1 MKLNMKWTCIV
12 FLSLLLPVTAYSQIG
27 LYELRQGEMAAG
39 IGISGLDF
47 SRSQDAMEIRGNFS
61 YGMSSHTKIGLI
73 SNIGFLSRNRYGS
86 ELDVP
91 PSLMIGIQPVHT
103 RPLGQTGLNYFLTG
117 AFYTGFSSGISRP
130 LNAPANATLLSVR
143 TNGFSSGGG
152 ISKRLETNF
161 GWVLNPFCGVFYS
174 RSWTRVSREEEPK
187 IRLKRVSAGYGGQ
200 VGLDIELSP
209 AISVRGA
216 FGVSFEDFDGSFSI
230 GLNFH

>member
-1 MKLNMKWTCIV
+1 MKWTCISFPV
-12 FLSLLLPVTAYSQIG
+12 SLLLPVTAYSQIG
-27 LYELRQGEMAAG
+27 FIRICDKEKWLPVLASLASTLG
-39 IGISGLDF
+39 
-47 SRSQDAMEIRGNFS
+47 RSQDAIADTSGILS
-61 YGMSSHTKIGLI
+61 YGMSSHTRIGLI
-73 SNIGFLSRNRYGS
+73 SNIGFFGRNRYGS

-103 RPLGQTGLNYFLTG
+103 RSLGQTGLDYFLTG

-130 LNAPANATLLSVR
+130 LNAPADATLLSVR

-161 GWVLNPFCGVFYS
+161 GWVLNPFCGVSYS

-187 IRLKRVSAGYGGQ
+187 IRLNRVSSGYGGQ
-200 VGLDIELSP
+200 VGLEIELSP
-209 AISVRGA
+209 AISVRGI
-216 FGVSFEDFDGSFSI
+216 FGVSSKDFDGSFRI

>member
-12 FLSLLLPVTAYSQIG
+12 FLSLLLPVTAYSQMG

-47 SRSQDAMEIRGNFS
+47 SRSQGAIGIQGNFN
-61 YGMSSHTKIGLI
+61 YGMSRHTRIGLI
-73 SNIGFLSRNRYGS
+73 SNISFLGRDSHGS

-91 PSLMIGIQPVHT
+91 PALMIGIQPVHT
-103 RPLGQTGLNYFLTG
+103 RPLGGTGLDYFLTG
-117 AFYTGFSSGISRP
+117 IFYTGFSSGISQP
-130 LNAPANATLLSVR
+130 LNAPADATLLSVR
-143 TNGFSSGGG
+143 TNGFSSGAG

-161 GWVLNPFCGVFYS
+161 GWVLNPFCGVSYS
-174 RSWTRVSREEEPK
+174 RSWTRVSREEDPK
-187 IRLKRVSAGYGGQ
+187 IRLNRVSSGYGGQ
-200 VGLDIELSP
+200 VGLEIELSP

-216 FGVSFEDFDGSFSI
+216 FSVSFENFDGNFRI